1 VPVLAVDS
9 SHAVIALL
17 GAVHG
22 INPAMGWLFAV
33 SLGLQ
38 ERSGRAVWRALGPLA
53 LGHALAVAGALLA
66 AAALGVALPPAPLR
80 WVAAATLLACG
91 GFHLVRHRHPRL
103 GGMRVGARDLTVW
116 SFLVAS
122 AHGAGLMVVPFA
134 LGAAA
139 TASVPSAHRHAAALP
154 GIAGAGALATL
165 LHTAGYLG
173 VAGAVAWL
181 VYRKLGLRLLRSA
194 WVNLNLVWAVAL
206 IVTAVLTPLL

>member
-1 VPVLAVDS
+1 MPV
-9 SHAVIALL
+9 
-17 GAVHG
+17 
-22 INPAMGWLFAV
+22 
-33 SLGLQ
+33 
-38 ERSGRAVWRALGPLA
+38 
-53 LGHALAVAGALLA
+53 
-66 AAALGVALPPAPLR
+66 
-80 WVAAATLLACG
+80 
-91 GFHLVRHRHPRL
+91 
-103 GGMRVGARDLTVW
+103 LTVW

-139 TASVPSAHRHAAALP
+139 ATAPAPSAHHHAAALP
-154 GIAGAGALATL
+154 GIEGAGGALATL

-173 VAGAVAWL
+173 LAGAVAWL